1 MFTLLRSC
9 QVHATRFMRFWLSML
24 DVTTM
29 NDGWRNRLIAA
40 IKADGRSL
48 RSISLSAK
56 LGPNFVGQFVK
67 STKVPGVDQ
76 FLKLTT
82 VLGVS
87 PTKILTGVEMTPDD
101 EELLQVAM
109 HLSDH
114 GRAHLL
120 SLFQELRAREQ
131 G

>member
-1 MFTLLRSC
+1 
-9 QVHATRFMRFWLSML
+9 MRFWLSML

-29 NDGWRNRLIAA
+29 HDGWRNRLIAA

-48 RSISLSAK
+48 RSISLSAN
-56 LGPNFVGQFVK
+56 LGPNFVGQLVK
-67 STKVPGVDQ
+67 TTRIPGVDQ

-87 PTKILTGVEMTPDD
+87 PTKILTGIEMTPED
-101 EELLQVAM
+101 EALLQLATR
-109 HLSDH
+109 LSDH

-120 SLFQELRAREQ
+120 SLFQELQAREQ